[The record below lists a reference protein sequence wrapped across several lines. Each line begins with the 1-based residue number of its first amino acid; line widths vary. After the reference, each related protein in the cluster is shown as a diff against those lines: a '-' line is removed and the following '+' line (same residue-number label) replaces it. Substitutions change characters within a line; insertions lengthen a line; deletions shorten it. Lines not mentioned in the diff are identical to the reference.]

1 MNLAAPLANA
11 AGTLIWRHWRDR
23 TRLDHLP
30 VECRPA
36 TRAEGYA
43 AQTALAAASDQPTI
57 GWKIAATSGAGQ
69 QHIGVDGPLAGRLLA
84 QRVVQSGAQVSI
96 AGNAMRVAE
105 AEFVF
110 RLSRSLPQRDAIYT
124 MEEVRA
130 SVDALYPG
138 IEIPDS
144 RFTDFAKAGG
154 PQLIADNAC
163 TDWFVLGAMV
173 SASWRDADLAAH
185 RVTVSRNGQPVAQG
199 AGAMV
204 LGDPWNALLWIA
216 NELREHGP
224 GLRANDLVTTG
235 TCIVPTPIGH
245 GDTIRA
251 DFGVFGMVSVELA

>member
-1 MNLAAPLANA
+1 MPTERSQTAAAF
-11 AGTLIWRHWRDR
+11 IWKAWTTR

-30 VECRPA
+30 AECRPA

-43 AQTALAAASDQPTI
+43 AQTALAAASGQSTI
-57 GWKIAATSGAGQ
+57 GWKIAATSSAGQ

-84 QRVVQSGAQVSI
+84 QRVVQSGSKVSI

-110 RLSRSLPQRDAIYT
+110 RLSRSLPTRADIYT
-124 MEEVRA
+124 MEDVRA

-163 TDWFVLGAMV
+163 TDWFVLGAPV
-173 SASWRDADLAAH
+173 VTPWRDRDLAAH
-185 RVTVSRNGQPVAQG
+185 QVTVSRNGAPVAQG

-204 LGDPWNALLWIA
+204 LGDPWIALLWIA

-224 GLRANDLVTTG
+224 GLRSGDLVTTG
-235 TCIVPTPIGH
+235 TCIVPTAITT
-245 GDTIRA
+245 GDTITA
-251 DFGVFGMVSVELA
+251 EFGVFGQLSVAVE